1 MGVPI
6 LPLSVGVCVRVCVW
20 VCGLFPFSPF
30 PSLSRAAWTVSL
42 RAPPVSRT
50 CVSVR
55 CRLRVCPRR
64 RRRRGKRGGGGG
76 GGRSS
81 CCLYIYIYGLFAY
94 TFIKSLRIT
103 QLLTEKKEK
112 NELTMK
118 RCARVLEAAAAC
130 ITADRG
136 DGGKAGG
143 GGGGDGTVTAM
154 WLRIIQGHTCAER
167 GQANRL

>member
-1 MGVPI
+1 MC
-6 LPLSVGVCVRVCVW
+6 VCV
-20 VCGLFPFSPF
+20 CGSVDSSPSLRSPPSLALLGPSPF
-30 PSLSRAAWTVSL
+30 AHLRFHARACLSAVVS
-42 RAPPVSRT
+42 A
-50 CVSVR
+50 CV
-55 CRLRVCPRR
+55 
-64 RRRRGKRGGGGG
+64 RGGGGG
-76 GGRSS
+76 GGRGEEEEEGGGV
-81 CCLYIYIYGLFAY
+81 LVAYIYIYGLFAY